1 MSMMADV
8 HIVRVFTDAHGLFG
22 NNLGVVLDAAHLDAE
37 AGRKLASDL
46 RFSEVVFVDDVEHAR
61 LRIFT
66 PAAELPLAGH
76 PLVGT
81 AWLLSR
87 LTGREVR
94 TLRPQKAAE
103 VQTWS
108 EDSRIWIRGR
118 IADTP
123 DWGLVQVKDEAAVET
138 LSVPPAPEYR
148 RHQFWAWL
156 DEPRGIMR
164 ARVFAADSGVEEDEA
179 TGSAAMRQVEALKRP
194 LTIRQGWGSEIQA
207 RPAQSDGWA
216 EIGGRV
222 AGDGMRPVPG
232 GGPA

>member
-1 MSMMADV
+1 MSVMADV

-22 NNLGVVLDAAHLDAE
+22 NNLGVVLGAGKLDAD

-46 RFSEVVFVDDVEHAR
+46 RFSEVVFVDDVEEAR

-87 LTGREVR
+87 LTGREVP
-94 TLRPQKAAE
+94 TLRPQQAAE

-108 EDSRIWIRGR
+108 EDGRTWIRGR
-118 IADTP
+118 IDDAP
-123 DWGLVQVKDEAAVET
+123 AWGLVEVADEATVET
-138 LSVPPAPEYR
+138 LSVPPGPEYR

-156 DEPRGIMR
+156 DEPRGVMR
-164 ARVFAADSGVEEDEA
+164 ARVFAADSGVDEDEA
-179 TGSAAMRQVEALKRP
+179 TGSAAMRQVGALRRP
-194 LTIRQGWGSEIQA
+194 LVIRQGWGSEILA
-207 RPAQSDGWA
+207 RPAQVTGWA

-222 AGDGMRPVPG
+222 AGD
-232 GGPA
+232 

>member
-1 MSMMADV
+1 MSVMADV

-22 NNLGVVLDAAHLDAE
+22 NNLGVVLGAGKLDAD

-46 RFSEVVFVDDVEHAR
+46 RFSEVVFVDDVEEAR

-87 LTGREVR
+87 LTGREVP
-94 TLRPQKAAE
+94 TLRPQQAAE

-108 EDSRIWIRGR
+108 EDGRTWIRGR
-118 IADTP
+118 IDDAP
-123 DWGLVQVKDEAAVET
+123 AWGLVEVADEATVET
-138 LSVPPAPEYR
+138 LSVPPGPEYR

-156 DEPRGIMR
+156 DEPRGVMR
-164 ARVFAADSGVEEDEA
+164 ARVFAADSGVDEDEA
-179 TGSAAMRQVEALKRP
+179 TGSAAMRQVGALRRP
-194 LTIRQGWGSEIQA
+194 LVIRQGWGSEILA
-207 RPAQSDGWA
+207 RPAQVTGWA

-222 AGDGMRPVPG
+222 AGDGMRTVTVG
-232 GGPA
+232 GMA